1 MGASFLIKKVL
12 TEVGIKP
19 ERFNLQWASAAEAP
33 RFVRLI
39 TDYTAEIKKLGPI
52 GASEGLDQKE
62 LQKRLE
68 KATRLA
74 EDRKLRVAFG
84 NATKT
89 VRKEGVFTQEHID
102 GVFAAKLEK
111 PLKSALE
118 G

>member
-1 MGASFLIKKVL
+1 MGVSFLIKKIL
-12 TEVGIKP
+12 SEVGLNP
-19 ERFNLQWASAAEAP
+19 DRFDLQWASAAEAP

-39 TDYTAEIKKLGPI
+39 TDYTAQVKKLGPI
-52 GASEGLDQKE
+52 GESEGISGEELKKR
-62 LQKRLE
+62 LQKALQ
-68 KATRLA
+68 LV
-74 EDRKLRVAFG
+74 EDRKLRVAMG

-111 PLKSALE
+111 SITSGLA